1 MNIKRKFLQLVSAC
15 KKDEEL
21 FDFIA
26 MGMNAMV
33 NYVGK
38 VAHMEYCIP
47 LYNARYEGQKFRDKI
62 QELDERRRM
71 AHESAI
77 SAVNSLTR
85 LAKHLGVE
93 PMFDGDP
100 EDRYQ
105 IADFCEAMVHE
116 FFVNRSGVPTH
127 KLEEYIEI
135 ANTSLER

>member
-1 MNIKRKFLQLVSAC
+1 MNIKNNFLQLVKSC
-15 KKDEEL
+15 GKDEEL
-21 FDFIA
+21 FDFIE

-47 LYNARYEGQKFRDKI
+47 LYNGRYEGQEYRDKV

-77 SAVNSLTR
+77 SAVDSLTR
-85 LAKHLGVE
+85 LAKNLGVE
-93 PMFDGDP
+93 PMFDGNL

-105 IADFCEAMVHE
+105 IADFCEAMVRE
-116 FFVNRSGVPTH
+116 FFINRSGVPTH
-127 KLEEYIEI
+127 RMNEYIEI
-135 ANTSLER
+135 AKNPLER